1 MPTRRAGRLRQRERS
16 IWRRDFFRNST
27 GLSSESRRRRTRCR
41 CRSIGGPRPFVVFGL
56 ATRSRGHGNT
66 PGSSLPRGSGDSR
79 PRSCRSRCTC
89 RSTAPRSTSG
99 RRSSSAV
106 RDAPSDRPVA
116 VCHSGEDTRDLVDSP
131 DVGDIQG
138 RVCIR
143 GLACIRGR
151 ACSQVGVRI
160 QDAADI
166 QGLRSGPSVARRPLL
181 GLRRDPSGGLHRPS
195 VRRRHRRWHGHH
207 RRPH

>member
-27 GLSSESRRRRTRCR
+27 GLLSESRRWRTRCR
-41 CRSIGGPRPFVVFGL
+41 CRSSGGPRPFVVFGL

-89 RSTAPRSTSG
+89 RSTEPRSTSG

-106 RDAPSDRPVA
+106 RDAPSDRPVE

-143 GLACIRGR
+143 GWPVARGASVSGARPIPRACAGAIRGPPP
-151 ACSQVGVRI
+151 A
-160 QDAADI
+160 
-166 QGLRSGPSVARRPLL
+166 LGPPPGPIRGPPPALGPPPPPPMARPPPPPPPGPR
-181 GLRRDPSGGLHRPS
+181 
-195 VRRRHRRWHGHH
+195 
-207 RRPH
+207 